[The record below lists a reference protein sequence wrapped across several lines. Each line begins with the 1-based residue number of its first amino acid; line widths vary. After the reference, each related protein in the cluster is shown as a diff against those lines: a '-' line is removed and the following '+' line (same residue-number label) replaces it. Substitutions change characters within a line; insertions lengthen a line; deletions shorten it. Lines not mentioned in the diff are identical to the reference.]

1 MSHPH
6 RTILSAHPVTC
17 HLHVAAPFGT
27 ALSGVSRPGARQSQF
42 VPCVFMKSWVVWV
55 IGTAKVLLSVDGF
68 KAGRRNR
75 SGRIEGQRLANVAN
89 VQCIQN
95 YPNRL
100 TKFDKPR
107 YSLAL
112 SCFTCARALT
122 FSANFNPRWVTM
134 VKLPCRR
141 RPGQV
146 RQHGKFQ
153 RKLSLKKLSVSVE
166 RSVLL

>member
-1 MSHPH
+1 
-6 RTILSAHPVTC
+6 
-17 HLHVAAPFGT
+17 
-27 ALSGVSRPGARQSQF
+27 
-42 VPCVFMKSWVVWV
+42 MKSWVLWVVWV

-89 VQCIQN
+89 VANIANVQCIQN

-100 TKFDKPR
+100 TRFDKPR

-122 FSANFNPRWVTM
+122 F
-134 VKLPCRR
+134 
-141 RPGQV
+141 
-146 RQHGKFQ
+146 RQISMEGHLF
-153 RKLSLKKLSVSVE
+153 RDFFFLV
-166 RSVLL
+166 